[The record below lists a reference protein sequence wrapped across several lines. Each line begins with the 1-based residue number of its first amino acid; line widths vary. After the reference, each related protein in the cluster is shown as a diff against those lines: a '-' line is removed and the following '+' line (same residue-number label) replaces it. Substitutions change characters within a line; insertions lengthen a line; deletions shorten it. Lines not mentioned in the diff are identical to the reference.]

1 MRPLTPLPAV
11 VISIGL
17 LTPASSL
24 SQCLLDGV
32 YVSTPVASYTCAFG
46 FVDWD
51 VQGWEFTIS
60 GNVVA
65 VEPSPPGTLPSQLNG
80 TIDCQTGAF
89 SASASIF
96 AGPGGCSET
105 YTLSG
110 QVLSIASWSGSFQA
124 QYVGSGC
131 SFAGC
136 GPVGIA
142 VSGAL
147 APTGVRPGSGAP
159 GLARMD
165 VGPNPFGT
173 TTTMRV
179 QLESRQSVQLLV
191 HDVTGRVVATLAAG
205 EWLESGEYRYS
216 WDRRTRD
223 GGRAAT
229 GIYFVRLRTNLS
241 DRVAK
246 LVVLD

>member
-1 MRPLTPLPAV
+1 MRPLTPLAAV

-17 LTPASSL
+17 LTPASSF

-32 YVSTPVASYTCAFG
+32 YVSTPVASYTCGFG

-51 VQGWEFTIS
+51 VQSWEFTIS
-60 GNVVA
+60 GNVLA
-65 VEPSPPGTLPSQLNG
+65 VEPVPPGTLPLQLNG

-89 SASASIF
+89 SASASIL

-124 QYVGSGC
+124 QYVGGGC

-136 GPVGIA
+136 GPLSIA
-142 VSGAL
+142 ISGAL
-147 APTGVRPGSGAP
+147 TPTGVRPGSGSP
-159 GLARMD
+159 GLTRMD
-165 VGPNPFGT
+165 VGPNPFGA

-191 HDVTGRVVATLAAG
+191 HDVSGRVVATLAAG
-205 EWLESGEYRYS
+205 EWLGSGEYEYR

-223 GGRAAT
+223 GRQVPA
-229 GIYFVRLRTNLS
+229 GIYFVRLRTNVS